1 MKLIK
6 NIYLLETKNELEV
19 AGGTYTTG
27 LILELEDGQ
36 FIRQQSDSV
45 LMPYEP
51 VKNPTRLKK
60 MLQNIE

>member
-6 NIYLLETKNELEV
+6 NIYILETKNEFEV

-51 VKNPTRLKK
+51 VKNPSKLKK
-60 MLQNIE
+60 LLKNIK